1 MKNLLTFGLLAWVA
15 ISTSCKKGDALN
27 PIKLDSQ
34 TSIGTIVHDSTYYV
48 YPTGYT
54 AKNAF
59 LAPTVLGVPAYF
71 ETKNDLIDQ
80 SFQSSINALLPS
92 GVSVVST
99 HPEYADSRALNIINV
114 VAQTDV
120 YVTFVGQNT
129 AYHSTLAYYT
139 YPTGKPPVTNS
150 GGSDNGAMDKVTY
163 IFPNVTSAGL
173 VSGNTVRLGS
183 FKAGTSIAFVLIF
196 NSWTGTG
203 INNDNDKF
211 YTQDNLNPETVN
223 TLKRHA
229 ILLYDKDD
237 NLFLLGFEDKNRQYG
252 TCDND
257 FNDVIVYV
265 KGATANSISKTNV
278 VTMIEK
284 TNAERATIQ

>member
-1 MKNLLTFGLLAWVA
+1 MKNLLTFGLLACVV
-15 ISTSCKKGDALN
+15 ISTSCKKGEAIN
-27 PIKLDSQ
+27 PIPLDTQ
-34 TSIGTIVHDSTYYV
+34 TGIATTPVHDSTYYV

-59 LAPTVLGVPAYF
+59 LAPADLGTPAYL
-71 ETKNDLIDQ
+71 EAKNALVDQ
-80 SFQSSINALLPS
+80 SLQSSINALLPS

-99 HPEYADSRALNIINV
+99 HPDYVDSGALNIINV

-120 YVTFVGQNT
+120 YITFVGQST
-129 AYHSTLAYYT
+129 VYHNTLAYYT

-150 GGSDNGAMDKVTY
+150 GGSDNGAMDKITY

-173 VSGNTVRLGS
+173 ISGNTVKMGN
-183 FKAGTSIAFVLIF
+183 FKPGTSIAFVLIF
-196 NSWTGTG
+196 NGWTGAG
-203 INNDNDKF
+203 INNNNDKF

-229 ILLYDKDD
+229 ILLYNKID

-257 FNDVIVYV
+257 FNDVLVYI
-265 KGATANSISKTNV
+265 KGTTANSISKTNV
-278 VTMIEK
+278 MPM
-284 TNAERATIQ
+284 TNDTDTGG